1 MSSVSSNINSL
12 GTLPKSIAARKPLL
26 CGNRA
31 FIDFTNSSYCPTGT
45 TDPLSDWRGFLHFLV
60 MTQAITRDRAREL
73 VGYEYSQ
80 VHDVL
85 AIAKTVREQLTTIS
99 EHIAEYAAVPDG
111 ATSFVNDILEFEDG
125 GFRLSKTGQDFTL
138 GFAAATPSPHQGLTA
153 LAHSFA
159 GFVCND
165 KLSRF
170 RSCANP
176 NCPLYF
182 YDISKNGRRRWC
194 RMEVCGNRAKAA
206 DHYHRSRQ
214 PT

>member
-1 MSSVSSNINSL
+1 MSPEPQNISRL
-12 GTLPKSIAARKPLL
+12 GAMPRSIAARKSLL
-26 CGNRA
+26 FGNRA
-31 FIDFTNSSYCPTGT
+31 FIDFANSSYCPTGT
-45 TDPLSDWRGFLHFLV
+45 TDPLSDWHGFLHFLV

-73 VGYEYSQ
+73 VGYEESQ

-85 AIAKTVREQLTTIS
+85 VIAETMRKQFICIS
-99 EHIAEYAAVPDG
+99 DHIAEYSAVPEDS
-111 ATSFVNDILEFEDG
+111 ASFINGILEFEDG
-125 GFRLSKTGQDFTL
+125 GFRLSKISQSFTL
-138 GFAAATPSPHQGLTA
+138 SFAPARPSPHQGLTA

-159 GFVCND
+159 NFVCND

-170 RSCANP
+170 RTCANP

-194 RMEVCGNRAKAA
+194 RMEVCGNRAKAT

-214 PT
+214 AR